1 MVIGYLKVEG
11 EDGLIRD
18 IKTKAILNTNS
29 KDYELYMARKNAS
42 RQQKEQLE
50 TQAME
55 IKQVKNELS
64 EIKQMLSILIN
75 KQ

>member
-1 MVIGYLKVEG
+1 MEIGYLKVEG
-11 EDGLIRD
+11 EDSLVRD
-18 IKTKAILNTNS
+18 ARTKAILNTNS
-29 KDYELYMARKNAS
+29 KEYELYMARKSAS

-50 TQAME
+50 QQAME
-55 IKQVKNELS
+55 IKEVKNELS